1 MGSEVPVLWTKTARA
16 DLKEI
21 IDYIAMDSLQTAL
34 EKLDLIEGKVAS
46 LGLTPEIGRKVPE
59 LLDYKDMSY
68 REMIITPWRVIYQV
82 KNEKLLVLMILDGRR
97 NLQDLLFKRLM
108 RP

>member
-1 MGSEVPVLWTKTARA
+1 
-16 DLKEI
+16 
-21 IDYIAMDSLQTAL
+21 MDSLQTAL